1 MVVHPQGMD
10 DIDKKNPSSWTSWHF
25 NGTCQNGGVSCDTS
39 KSNDNYC
46 YESNPD
52 CQDCDWT
59 SCVDDVT
66 FLTELYD
73 YMEVRT
79 WSDRELGATSVL
91 SSVRVGSSFVW
102 LVGRPIAIDSS
113 THRAATA
120 RDEGPIVPPPEDL
133 RTQSGTLRPPPRP
146 VGFVG
151 FARGRR
157 HHPSPQPVVAVVAAG
172 STRGCAC
179 AFVATVGSLLLRAR
193 RTIASTSTACTRPA
207 SRTAV

>member
-73 YMEVRT
+73 YMEVRAR
-79 WSDRELGATSVL
+79 SFGSLGGRSR
-91 SSVRVGSSFVW
+91 SVRR
-102 LVGRPIAIDSS
+102 LIERRRRA
-113 THRAATA
+113 TRAA
-120 RDEGPIVPPPEDL
+120 
-133 RTQSGTLRPPPRP
+133 
-146 VGFVG
+146 
-151 FARGRR
+151 
-157 HHPSPQPVVAVVAAG
+157 
-172 STRGCAC
+172 
-179 AFVATVGSLLLRAR
+179 
-193 RTIASTSTACTRPA
+193 RPA
-207 SRTAV
+207 SVSSTGAGAPAATSLG